1 MNSSYSGC
9 AFKLILPRASVYDDN
24 LTISYKFNYN
34 PGNRERI
41 VFYRATCI
49 DRVNQKYE
57 TMDGQKLFPLGM
69 NHISDTIRF
78 ISNQKIWING
88 ATLTME
94 FLSDRGDKTIIQF
107 LLNSNSPTKLLDVSK
122 TAMSQTEK
130 EHYISIIKKDAAS
143 KQSLLEI
150 KDEFHSNNFSAQIN
164 QAKDVIPGFDKYLA
178 ALRTEKLFLMQG
190 GGKNYK
196 VTNGRL
202 LPKKNVYLYLF
213 DLEAEL
219 YLADDAP
226 IKISTGVES
235 VPGTVLICEDFQI
248 IVQLESG
255 LGDRIG
261 SAIMSVE
268 PWKLLESL
276 ENRLNHTLSLGES
289 RMINALLKE
298 GPSLSTEIPIDKIPK
313 GQDEVI
319 KKAMTH
325 PVTIVWGPPG
335 TGKTHTMSEMAI
347 RFIDKGY
354 HVLIVSHSNVS
365 VDGVAKKMDE
375 LLRQQGK
382 QSLLKAGSVLRYG
395 YVRDEILNRNQ
406 YVSSFYYAV
415 TKNPTLHKKLD
426 SLQNEYDQVKRL
438 KGLND
443 PKIIS
448 LNKEIRT
455 IRTEIREQER
465 YCVSQAK
472 VVATTISKVIAD
484 KLFEDRKFDVVMF
497 DEVSMAYVLQI
508 VAAATFAKK
517 HIICVGDFM

>member
-9 AFKLILPRASVYDDN
+9 AFKLILPRASVYNDN

-69 NHISDTIRF
+69 NHISETVRF

-94 FLSDRGDKTIIQF
+94 FLSNRGDKTIIQF

-143 KQSLLEI
+143 KQSPLEI
-150 KDEFHSNNFSAQIN
+150 KDEFHSHNLSAKIN
-164 QAKDVIPGFDKYLA
+164 QAKDVIPGLDKYLA

-235 VPGTVLICEDFQI
+235 VPGIVLICEDFQI

-261 SAIMSVE
+261 SAVMNVE

-289 RMINALLKE
+289 SYSHGLK
-298 GPSLSTEIPIDKIPK
+298 
-313 GQDEVI
+313 
-319 KKAMTH
+319 
-325 PVTIVWGPPG
+325 
-335 TGKTHTMSEMAI
+335 
-347 RFIDKGY
+347 R
-354 HVLIVSHSNVS
+354 
-365 VDGVAKKMDE
+365 KM
-375 LLRQQGK
+375 K
-382 QSLLKAGSVLRYG
+382 QVFG
-395 YVRDEILNRNQ
+395 
-406 YVSSFYYAV
+406 F
-415 TKNPTLHKKLD
+415 
-426 SLQNEYDQVKRL
+426 
-438 KGLND
+438 
-443 PKIIS
+443 
-448 LNKEIRT
+448 
-455 IRTEIREQER
+455 
-465 YCVSQAK
+465 
-472 VVATTISKVIAD
+472 
-484 KLFEDRKFDVVMF
+484 
-497 DEVSMAYVLQI
+497 
-508 VAAATFAKK
+508 
-517 HIICVGDFM
+517 